1 MSPPKTITL
10 LEQLERSG
18 VNVDVDSYHLS
29 WIKAV
34 PFTPH
39 DVTSNQIV
47 IHQQIMLEEN
57 KQLVE
62 DTIKEMKDADWLDI
76 YTVLVR
82 LIHGDGRYRVCPG
95 YTLISG

>member
-1 MSPPKTITL
+1 MPAKTTSL
-10 LEQLERSG
+10 LEQLEQSG

-47 IHQQIMLEEN
+47 IQQQIMLEEN
-57 KQLVE
+57 KSLVE
-62 DTIKEMKDADWLDI
+62 ETIKEMKDADWFDI

-82 LIHGDGRYRVCPG
+82 LSYAPSSHGA
-95 YTLISG
+95 SW

>member
-1 MSPPKTITL
+1 MSKTTL
-10 LEQLERSG
+10 LEQLEQSG

-47 IHQQIMLEEN
+47 IQQQIMLEEN
-57 KQLVE
+57 KELVE
-62 DTIKEMKDADWLDI
+62 ETIKEMKDAEWFDI

-82 LIHGDGRYRVCPG
+82 ATKGSHIAQPIR
-95 YTLISG
+95 T

>member
-1 MSPPKTITL
+1 MSPKKITL
-10 LEQLERSG
+10 LEQLEQSG

-47 IHQQIMLEEN
+47 IQQQIMLDEN
-57 KQLVE
+57 KELVE
-62 DTIKEMKDADWLDI
+62 ETIKEMKDADWFEI
-76 YTVLVR
+76 STVLVCP
-82 LIHGDGRYRVCPG
+82 IHLWSVRII
-95 YTLISG
+95 LMNE

>member
-1 MSPPKTITL
+1 MSPTTKKSTL
-10 LEQLERSG
+10 LEQLEQSG

-47 IHQQIMLEEN
+47 IQQQIMLEEN
-57 KQLVE
+57 KEVVRE
-62 DTIKEMKDADWLDI
+62 TIKEMKGDDWLDI
-76 YTVLVR
+76 YTVLVG
-82 LIHGDGRYRVCPG
+82 L
-95 YTLISG
+95 

>member
-1 MSPPKTITL
+1 MTL

-47 IHQQIMLEEN
+47 IQQQIMLEEN

-62 DTIKEMKDADWLDI
+62 DTVRERKGADWLEI

-82 LIHGDGRYRVCPG
+82 PPC
-95 YTLISG
+95 